1 MRKVLVAPNQF
12 TEWGVRVWGLEQS
25 NFKLKLTRTPTRLGR
40 RFYFVSPRL
49 SLPGPDQGLVLFLVQ
64 FDRIIQC
71 HPLPWH
77 QFTRCPGADTYC
89 RQT

>member
-12 TEWGVRVWGLEQS
+12 TEWGVWGLEQS
-25 NFKLKLTRTPTRLGR
+25 NFKLTRTPTRLGR

-64 FDRIIQC
+64 FDRMHRMPSIAVASVYQV
-71 HPLPWH
+71 PWH
-77 QFTRCPGADTYC
+77 RYC